1 MTRASRS
8 DSVRGGGRATGGRD
22 GQIGGADAVAD
33 HGRYADTLV
42 SRIASE
48 LAELAPRGWQRLNAV
63 FALTVTVE
71 SARVEFTGEHRP
83 VRLEV
88 PESVLASVRQY
99 RGEIAASGTEPWWR
113 LLLRANAY
121 GDVEVDYDYGDDPFP
136 ADQLFRPE
144 AYRADVAA
152 YPRPRLPVWLA
163 AYMGHR
169 DRQCRRPRRAV
180 AAALVDRAH
189 GVTARPVDPELPSFP
204 QLWARWAVISAAHV
218 AVSSDR
224 GPRVVPSN
232 GWFESGGNGSSG
244 STLYTVPGGRAVLS
258 GGVWDAPALNAAYN
272 GGVGLP
278 NLYAGAPDW
287 VTNAVLSPRAA
298 VGLLSFCFW
307 WDGQRWYCGESPS
320 VQQCGV
326 AMPKI
331 WESHTVVETVARLLS
346 GDPGTR
352 TRTAVAHLL
361 TGAERG
367 AVTRELLV
375 DAFGRDSDLE
385 AAMRQLSAAG
395 LFAPQPNRVHSGNRR
410 PEPVTATMPEF
421 HLLDDRRPCDDRVA
435 L

>member
-8 DSVRGGGRATGGRD
+8 DSVRGGDRATGGRD
-22 GQIGGADAVAD
+22 GHIVVAD

-48 LAELAPRGWQRLNAV
+48 LGELGPLGWQRLNAV

-88 PESVLASVRQY
+88 PESVVALVRQC
-99 RGEIAASGTEPWWR
+99 RAEIAASGTEPWWR

-121 GDVEVDYDYGDDPFP
+121 GDVEVDYDYGDEPFP

-204 QLWARWAVISAAHV
+204 QLWARWAMISAAHV

-232 GWFESGGNGSSG
+232 GWFESGGNRSSG
-244 STLYTVPGGRAVLS
+244 STLYVVPGGRAVLS

-272 GGVGLP
+272 GGVDLP
-278 NLYAGAPDW
+278 NFYAGAPDW

-307 WDGQRWYCGESPS
+307 WDGQRWCCGESPS

-326 AMPKI
+326 AMPEI
-331 WESHTVVETVARLLS
+331 WESHTVIETVARLLS

-352 TRTAVAHLL
+352 TRTAVAQLL
-361 TGAERG
+361 TATERG
-367 AVTRELLV
+367 TITRELLV
-375 DAFGRDSDLE
+375 DVFGRDADLE

-395 LFAPQPNRVHSGNRR
+395 LFAPQPNRVHAGNRWR
-410 PEPVTATMPEF
+410 QPVSESVPGF
-421 HLLDDRRPCDDRVA
+421 HLLDGRRPCGDQVA

>member
-1 MTRASRS
+1 MNQASRS
-8 DSVRGGGRATGGRD
+8 DSVGGGGRATGD
-22 GQIGGADAVAD
+22 GQIGGPSAAVAD
-33 HGRYADTLV
+33 SAGRYVDTLV

-48 LAELAPRGWQRLNAV
+48 LGELGPRGWRRLNAV

-88 PESVLASVRQY
+88 PESVVALVRQY
-99 RGEIAASGTEPWWR
+99 RAEVAASGTEPWWR

-121 GDVEVDYDYGDDPFP
+121 GDVEVDYDYGDEPFP

-163 AYMGHR
+163 AYMSHR

-180 AAALVDRAH
+180 AAALVGRAH
-189 GVTARPVDPELPSFP
+189 GVTARPVDSELPSFP

-244 STLYTVPGGRAVLS
+244 STLYAVPGGRAVLS

-272 GGVGLP
+272 GGVDLP

-326 AMPKI
+326 AMPEI
-331 WESHTVVETVARLLS
+331 WQSHIVIETVARLLS

-352 TRTAVAHLL
+352 TRTAVARLL
-361 TGAERG
+361 TAAERG
-367 AVTRELLV
+367 EVSRELLV
-375 DAFGRDSDLE
+375 DIFGRDGDIE
-385 AAMRQLSAAG
+385 AATRQLSAAE
-395 LFAPQPNRVHSGNRR
+395 LLAPRPNRVHAVGIQ
-410 PEPVTATMPEF
+410 
-421 HLLDDRRPCDDRVA
+421 LLDGRRTCDDRIV

>member
-8 DSVRGGGRATGGRD
+8 DSVRGGGPATGGPD
-22 GQIGGADAVAD
+22 GQIGTSTVVAD
-33 HGRYADTLV
+33 HGRSADTLV

-48 LAELAPRGWQRLNAV
+48 LGELGPLGWQRLNAV

-88 PESVLASVRQY
+88 PESVVALVRQY
-99 RGEIAASGTEPWWR
+99 RAEIAASGTEPWWR
-113 LLLRANAY
+113 LLLWANAY
-121 GDVEVDYDYGDDPFP
+121 GDLEVDYDYGDEPFP

-163 AYMGHR
+163 AYMSHR

-189 GVTARPVDPELPSFP
+189 GVTGRPVDPELPSFP

-244 STLYTVPGGRAVLS
+244 CTLYAVPGGRAVLS

-272 GGVGLP
+272 GGVDLP

-307 WDGQRWYCGESPS
+307 WDGERWYCGESPS

-326 AMPKI
+326 AMPEI
-331 WESHTVVETVARLLS
+331 WQSHTVIETVARLLS

-352 TRTAVAHLL
+352 TRTAVARLL
-361 TGAERG
+361 TAAERG
-367 AVTRELLV
+367 EVTRELLV
-375 DAFGRDSDLE
+375 DAFGRDGDLE
-385 AAMRQLSAAG
+385 AATRQLSAAE
-395 LFAPQPNRVHSGNRR
+395 LLAPRPNRVH
-410 PEPVTATMPEF
+410 TMGV
-421 HLLDDRRPCDDRVA
+421 HLLDARRPCDDRIV

>member
-8 DSVRGGGRATGGRD
+8 DSVTGGDRATD
-22 GQIGGADAVAD
+22 TVVAD
-33 HGRYADTLV
+33 HGRYTDTLV

-48 LAELAPRGWQRLNAV
+48 LGELGPRGWQRLNAV

-88 PESVLASVRQY
+88 PESVVALVRQY
-99 RGEIAASGTEPWWR
+99 RAEIAASGTEPWWR

-121 GDVEVDYDYGDDPFP
+121 GYVEVDYDYGDEPFP

-163 AYMGHR
+163 AYMSHR

-189 GVTARPVDPELPSFP
+189 GVTARPVDSELPSFP
-204 QLWARWAVISAAHV
+204 QLWARWAMISAAHV

-232 GWFESGGNGSSG
+232 GWFESGGTGSSG
-244 STLYTVPGGRAVLS
+244 STLYAVPGGRAVLS

-272 GGVGLP
+272 GGIDLP

-326 AMPKI
+326 AMPEI
-331 WESHTVVETVARLLS
+331 WQSHTVIETVARLLS

-352 TRTAVAHLL
+352 TRTAVARLL
-361 TGAERG
+361 TAAERG
-367 AVTRELLV
+367 EVSRELLV
-375 DAFGRDSDLE
+375 DIFGRDGDIE
-385 AAMRQLSAAG
+385 AATRQLSAAE
-395 LFAPQPNRVHSGNRR
+395 LLAPRPNRVHAVGI
-410 PEPVTATMPEF
+410 
-421 HLLDDRRPCDDRVA
+421 HLLDGRRTCDDRIV

>member
-22 GQIGGADAVAD
+22 GQIGGTGTVAD
-33 HGRYADTLV
+33 HAQYADTLV

-48 LAELAPRGWQRLNAV
+48 LGELGPRGWQRLNAV
-63 FALTVTVE
+63 FALTVSVE
-71 SARVEFTGEHRP
+71 SARVEFTGEYRP

-88 PESVLASVRQY
+88 PEPVLALVRQY
-99 RGEIAASGTEPWWR
+99 RGEVAAAGTEPWWR
-113 LLLRANAY
+113 LLLQANAY
-121 GDVEVDYDYGDDPFP
+121 GDIEVDYDYGDEPFP

-163 AYMGHR
+163 AYMSHR
-169 DRQCRRPRRAV
+169 DRQSRRPRRAV

-204 QLWARWAVISAAHV
+204 QLWARWAMISAAHV

-244 STLYTVPGGRAVLS
+244 STLYALPGGRAVLS

-278 NLYAGAPDW
+278 NLYAAAPDW

-326 AMPKI
+326 AMPEI
-331 WESHTVVETVARLLS
+331 WESHTVIETVARLLS

-361 TGAERG
+361 SAAECG
-367 AVTRELLV
+367 VVTRELLV
-375 DAFGRDSDLE
+375 DTFGRDADLE
-385 AAMRQLSAAG
+385 AAIRQLSAAG
-395 LFAPQPNRVHSGNRR
+395 LFAPQPNRVHTGISQS
-410 PEPVTATMPEF
+410 EPVTGSMPEF
-421 HLLDDRRPCDDRVA
+421 HLLDDRRPCDARVA

>member
-1 MTRASRS
+1 MNQASRS
-8 DSVRGGGRATGGRD
+8 DSVGGGGRATGDGR
-22 GQIGGADAVAD
+22 IGGPSTAVAD
-33 HGRYADTLV
+33 SAGRYADTLV

-48 LAELAPRGWQRLNAV
+48 LGELGPLGWQRLNAV

-71 SARVEFTGEHRP
+71 SARVEFTGAHRP

-88 PESVLASVRQY
+88 PESVVALVRQY
-99 RGEIAASGTEPWWR
+99 RAEIAASGTEPWWR
-113 LLLRANAY
+113 LLLRANVY
-121 GDVEVDYDYGDDPFP
+121 GDIEVDYDYGDEPFP

-163 AYMGHR
+163 AYMNHR

-180 AAALVDRAH
+180 AAALVGRAH
-189 GVTARPVDPELPSFP
+189 GVTARPVDPEFPSFP
-204 QLWARWAVISAAHV
+204 QLWARWAMISAAHV

-244 STLYTVPGGRAVLS
+244 STLYAVPGGRAVLS

-272 GGVGLP
+272 GGVDLP

-287 VTNAVLSPRAA
+287 VTNSVLSPRAA

-326 AMPKI
+326 AMPQI
-331 WESHTVVETVARLLS
+331 WQSHTVIETVARLLS

-352 TRTAVAHLL
+352 TRTAVARLL
-361 TGAERG
+361 TAAERG
-367 AVTRELLV
+367 EVTRELLV
-375 DAFGRDSDLE
+375 DAFGRDGDLE
-385 AAMRQLSAAG
+385 AATRQLSAAE
-395 LFAPQPNRVHSGNRR
+395 LLAPRSNRVHAMG
-410 PEPVTATMPEF
+410 VH
-421 HLLDDRRPCDDRVA
+421 HLDGKRPCDDRIV